1 MHISGGDTVVI
12 AIGDKSTNMPGIGAA
27 GGNAYVSNVTAEPD
41 PGYQGYIQDGTS
53 ETEYEFTGESPFQQK
68 QEIKVDKYFTMVY
81 FGPFRDENK
90 IDPDSKEQLGANHI
104 ISKTGGEGFTGEQL
118 KELAKT
124 NGKDKDGNSFNLE
137 DFTLPNQDQINAINE
152 AKKNGKI
159 GDYPLTIAT
168 ENNTQVTI
176 TVSLRGNGT
185 DIAIPSGGTESG
197 MVGANDVKQETGG
210 KHLKRMNSK
219 NCAGSKGKTKK
230 ETI

>member
-1 MHISGGDTVVI
+1 
-12 AIGDKSTNMPGIGAA
+12 
-27 GGNAYVSNVTAEPD
+27 
-41 PGYQGYIQDGTS
+41 
-53 ETEYEFTGESPFQQK
+53 
-68 QEIKVDKYFTMVY
+68 MVY

-176 TVSLRGNGT
+176 YRLTQGKWDRYSDTVRRR
-185 DIAIPSGGTESG
+185 PSPAWWEPT
-197 MVGANDVKQETGG
+197 M
-210 KHLKRMNSK
+210 
-219 NCAGSKGKTKK
+219 
-230 ETI
+230 